1 MTERTKASTKE
12 IIQRTGALMLKGWK
26 LLAIACP
33 ICSTT
38 LLSKDKHMRCP
49 GCDMPVVMEA
59 EPAHSAQPPKAPTVP
74 DDYKSTK
81 VIEEVASEPV
91 DEPKTYEELRKE
103 FEAKKQRSSQVS
115 ARLGEKM
122 LEGWTMLGESCP
134 NAISC
139 EGTPLMKDPSSEL
152 MHCVNCHQRF
162 LYSSHGDLINKD
174 HPLQQHNTVP
184 VNSSKQPEV
193 NELDEFDDVDVDLD
207 AKEEPP
213 RLSRFSQNKE
223 DSSWKLSQKLLLG
236 WAILDDCCKTEKCR
250 GVTPLMRDL
259 NGKVTMNT
267 YFIFFSDLSF

>member
-49 GCDMPVVMEA
+49 GCDMPVVVEA
-59 EPAHSAQPPKAPTVP
+59 EPAQSAHPPKAPMVP
-74 DDYKSTK
+74 DDIKSTK
-81 VIEEVASEPV
+81 VIEEVASEEV
-91 DEPKTYEELRKE
+91 VEPKTYEELRKD

-139 EGTPLMKDPSSEL
+139 EGTPLMRDPSTGT

-162 LYSSHGDLINKD
+162 EYSSHGDLVNKD
-174 HPLQQHNTVP
+174 TPLRQHNTIP
-184 VNSSKQPEV
+184 VKSSTQPEV
-193 NELDEFDDVDVDLD
+193 NELDEFDLDLD
-207 AKEEPP
+207 SAEGPP

-259 NGKVTMNT
+259 NGKVAMIT
-267 YFIFFSDLSF
+267 FFLFSFSDLSF